1 MGRLQKLLIIRIKGR
16 GKFYRDELFL
26 FPLSVFIVKESM
38 SLDMSRLLPIIR
50 LCIQDNL
57 V

>member
-1 MGRLQKLLIIRIKGR
+1 MGRLQKLLIIRIERR

-38 SLDMSRLLPIIR
+38 SLDMSRLLSIIR